1 MIKISKEILPWNK
14 ALRTIVIKTLKNFK
28 IWCHFWARC
37 MVNETKIRKS
47 VCLLWRTRCCATLLV
62 PRPLIINFSSRTIK
76 FVCHWVTCKW
86 KLANQMGH
94 SASLRLLY
102 LDAND
107 YVSELARVWGVR
119 SLSLCLK
126 LYLDF
131 KEFSVNCLL
140 ELSLLTE
147 T

>member
-1 MIKISKEILPWNK
+1 
-14 ALRTIVIKTLKNFK
+14 
-28 IWCHFWARC
+28 
-37 MVNETKIRKS
+37 
-47 VCLLWRTRCCATLLV
+47 
-62 PRPLIINFSSRTIK
+62 
-76 FVCHWVTCKW
+76 
-86 KLANQMGH
+86 MGH

-107 YVSELARVWGVR
+107 YVSELAGVWGVR
-119 SLSLCLK
+119 SLSFCLK

-147 T
+147 TWQFIYPQVNSIYMYMAEQVSQSPLLEFSGSAPVGPS

>member
-1 MIKISKEILPWNK
+1 
-14 ALRTIVIKTLKNFK
+14 
-28 IWCHFWARC
+28 
-37 MVNETKIRKS
+37 
-47 VCLLWRTRCCATLLV
+47 
-62 PRPLIINFSSRTIK
+62 
-76 FVCHWVTCKW
+76 
-86 KLANQMGH
+86 MGH

-107 YVSELARVWGVR
+107 YVSELAGVWGVR
-119 SLSLCLK
+119 SLYFCLK

-147 T
+147 TWQFIYPQVNSIYMYMAGQVSQSPLLEFSGSAPVGPS